1 MTKDDTMT
9 SRRPDWIQ
17 ILTLSIIFLFCTSM
31 ILYVVAERR
40 KEDAEYFKG
49 RMAALET
56 RMNNS
61 DKRMDNF
68 DVRLDEINKN
78 VKDVS
83 MLTVQINANVIENS
97 KRLEDILN
105 PPKPLVKKGKPKS
118 AFRPERLTP
127 KAEPIV
133 QGPRPE
139 PPPPRKGPYAVGGR
153 PVDQ

>member
-1 MTKDDTMT
+1 MKKHKM
-9 SRRPDWIQ
+9 SERQRSDWVMIMS
-17 ILTLSIIFLFCTSM
+17 LSVIFLFCTSM

-56 RMNNS
+56 RMNNA
-61 DKRMDNF
+61 DKRMDSF
-68 DVRLDEINKN
+68 DGRLDEINRN
-78 VKDVS
+78 IKDMS
-83 MLTVQINANVIENS
+83 TLTVQINTNVLENS

-127 KAEPIV
+127 KTEPVI

-139 PPPPRKGPYAVGGR
+139 PPPLRKGVYAIEGK
-153 PVDQ
+153 QQ